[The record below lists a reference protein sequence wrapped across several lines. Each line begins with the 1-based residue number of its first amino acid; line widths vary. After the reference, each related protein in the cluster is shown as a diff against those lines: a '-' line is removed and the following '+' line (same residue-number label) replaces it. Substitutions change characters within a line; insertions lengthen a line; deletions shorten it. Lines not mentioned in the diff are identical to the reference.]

1 VENSAAARYARIY
14 AVVRRIPR
22 GRVATYG
29 QVARLAGLPRRARL
43 VGHALQIMPDGE
55 RAPWQRV
62 VNASG
67 GISARPHPYAER
79 QQRELLEGEGVAFG
93 AGGRVALRRFQWKAG
108 LGPGTR

>member
-1 VENSAAARYARIY
+1 MPGPYARIY
-14 AVVRRIPR
+14 KVVRRIPR

-29 QVARLAGLPRRARL
+29 QIARLAGLPRRARL
-43 VGHALQIMPDGE
+43 VGYALQVMPSGE

-79 QQRELLEGEGVAFG
+79 QQRELLEREGVVFG
-93 AGGRVALRRFQWKAG
+93 AGGRISLSRFRWKAG
-108 LGPGTR
+108 TL